1 MTSVRNYKTGL
12 VLVVAF
18 LVATNV
24 QAEMV
29 KSAVDVQALTFTLS
43 GWKDNNA
50 VKQIQNNIGMSVKDA
65 FQFTFTNDVTTGK
78 AVLTFDY
85 SQLVYDGN
93 LVNKVV
99 GDDQGLK
106 FKDFGLVGF
115 TVEGSNI
122 FGSSTGWNNSGWNP
136 TSSDWTYNTGFDWD
150 ALVAMVTAEGFTGYI
165 TAHMQSIG
173 KGGQSINEGKFTY
186 NPGPAV
192 DNSNNVTPE
201 PATLAILGLG
211 LAGLGMA
218 RRRMTK

>member
-78 AVLTFDY
+78 VVLTFDY
-85 SQLVYDGN
+85 SQLVYDKG
-93 LVNKVV
+93 LQDVI
-99 GDDQGLK
+99 GGGDQGLK
-106 FKDFGLVGF
+106 FKEFGFSEDLKAVF
-115 TVEGSNI
+115 SE
-122 FGSSTGWNNSGWNP
+122 STTTNTWDHGGWTA
-136 TSSDWTYNTGFDWD
+136 TSSIWTFNTGYDWGD
-150 ALVAMVTAEGFTGYI
+150 LVAMVTAADFEGYV
-165 TAHMQSIG
+165 TAHIQSVG
-173 KGGQSINEGKFTY
+173 AAGQSINKGMFTY
-186 NPGPAV
+186 TPNEPETGGSTIV
-192 DNSNNVTPE
+192 PE

-211 LAGLGMA
+211 LAGLGVA
-218 RRRMTK
+218 RRRMIK